1 MELLVDNSYTKINF
15 TQEESGKFKEIVEEQ
30 LHYQL
35 GVKED
40 GYIFSPAYKH
50 GGWDGIVDFYDP
62 KTQTFPTGLVNRVE
76 TILGELQGRIGF
88 TYSINDDRPDAFVPL
103 DELPDEVVLLDNN
116 VGEITLRDYQYD
128 AFRASFEHRMSVLH
142 LATNA
147 GKCVPS
153 DTRLLTAQGYKTVEQ
168 IFKENN
174 TPVETVE
181 REVEGVDINLIN
193 RYGEVEEASHL
204 TFNGLREVK
213 EIVLDSG
220 VKQKAT
226 LNHPMLV
233 VTPKGKFVWKKVSD
247 LTVGDKLVTRAG
259 DNVYGD
265 DVTVFSPSEAYLIG
279 ALIADGYLGQK
290 YKLNFST
297 DNLNLLHK
305 MENYF
310 KELTDQKVEITKR
323 DTSNG
328 YEVTMFDT
336 AKVEDWHER
345 LGIPYGVAKD
355 KEVPQCILES
365 PKFIQLAFISGYLES
380 EMSIDVEKVHAEVT
394 SASTKL
400 LRQLQLMLKNMGVLS
415 TIKSKSV
422 KSYVQNDYVRLGIR
436 SKYIAKLL
444 PELTLHTEQRKQQ
457 RKETLEVYGVRPHRP
472 FKESIPNGRE
482 LLYAYR
488 DSLGVTGKD
497 RKRFETPPR
506 SNIGQD
512 RAKKLLHDFPEGDT
526 HVKAEIEN
534 LMSNEY
540 YFDPIVEINDRPKE
554 PTFDVHMPRTHSFIA
569 ESIVNHNTE
578 IAGGFIKEIYN
589 RLEPGETIAFFTMS
603 KEIFNQTHKRL
614 EERLGIPVGKYG
626 SGKKDLKKVNVVM
639 VPTISAG
646 LKIDPEKGVKLT
658 PKERV
663 IKKMAK
669 DIAPTYGKGVNQKQ
683 LLKAFLMNFEIK
695 TKADQDLVYEIDKI
709 IYESESDAKVRFK
722 LNGYKVKYEKILE
735 KKNEKKLKKKKEVVA
750 FLETIV
756 AFVSDEHQHISAD
769 SLYNT
774 LLACTNAIYRIGL
787 SGSIDQKDKMLLRR
801 MEAVTGTTSARTT
814 TEFLVQEG
822 HSAKPYITITSIFGV
837 EQNTETVNISGLKDY
852 QQVYEN
858 GIVRNDYRN
867 KLIAKITE
875 MCYNE
880 GKGILI
886 IINRI
891 EHGETLSRLMDILS
905 IPHMFLHGEIEDAER
920 EAKLRSMREG
930 ELKVMIATSIMD
942 EGVDISGID
951 VLILGAGGKSLRQTV
966 QRVGRAIR
974 KKKGKEN
981 KAQVFDF
988 YDRTHDYLFKH
999 SKARIKIY
1007 EEENFDITFIE

>member
-1 MELLVDNSYTKINF
+1 MELLIDNSYTKINF

-40 GYIFSPAYKH
+40 GYIFSPAYKNGH
-50 GGWDGIVDFYDP
+50 WDGIVDFYDP

-76 TILGELQGRIGF
+76 EILGGLQERIGF

-128 AFRASFEHRMSVLH
+128 AFRATFEHRMSVLH

-147 GKCVPS
+147 GK
-153 DTRLLTAQGYKTVEQ
+153 
-168 IFKENN
+168 
-174 TPVETVE
+174 
-181 REVEGVDINLIN
+181 
-193 RYGEVEEASHL
+193 
-204 TFNGLREVK
+204 
-213 EIVLDSG
+213 
-220 VKQKAT
+220 
-226 LNHPMLV
+226 
-233 VTPKGKFVWKKVSD
+233 
-247 LTVGDKLVTRAG
+247 
-259 DNVYGD
+259 
-265 DVTVFSPSEAYLIG
+265 
-279 ALIADGYLGQK
+279 
-290 YKLNFST
+290 
-297 DNLNLLHK
+297 
-305 MENYF
+305 
-310 KELTDQKVEITKR
+310 
-323 DTSNG
+323 
-328 YEVTMFDT
+328 
-336 AKVEDWHER
+336 
-345 LGIPYGVAKD
+345 
-355 KEVPQCILES
+355 
-365 PKFIQLAFISGYLES
+365 
-380 EMSIDVEKVHAEVT
+380 
-394 SASTKL
+394 
-400 LRQLQLMLKNMGVLS
+400 
-415 TIKSKSV
+415 
-422 KSYVQNDYVRLGIR
+422 
-436 SKYIAKLL
+436 
-444 PELTLHTEQRKQQ
+444 
-457 RKETLEVYGVRPHRP
+457 
-472 FKESIPNGRE
+472 
-482 LLYAYR
+482 
-488 DSLGVTGKD
+488 
-497 RKRFETPPR
+497 
-506 SNIGQD
+506 
-512 RAKKLLHDFPEGDT
+512 
-526 HVKAEIEN
+526 
-534 LMSNEY
+534 
-540 YFDPIVEINDRPKE
+540 
-554 PTFDVHMPRTHSFIA
+554 
-569 ESIVNHNTE
+569 TE

-837 EQNTETVNISGLKDY
+837 EQNMETVNISGLKDY

-858 GIVRNDYRN
+858 GIVRNEYRN

-951 VLILGAGGKSLRQTV
+951 VLIQGAGGKSLRQTV